1 MYVPDPWSLA
11 GWNSNWLDCRTH
23 HWAIYKCAEKE
34 SVLYKEKKRRR
45 NEMKVTLKLVVDK
58 RAIEMLGSWDSW
70 WEVGNKK
77 TESQR
82 KRLKERARCRV
93 GERQY
98 NVPSFYPQGL
108 LVVMYDFEW
117 WENHMN
123 IWKIKCL
130 EKAFVVKTSSG
141 RKYKTPEIWAMPEHK
156 LVVPMSLEQK
166 KCRFINDCQHNSMSL
181 WILMLR
187 GCGVTSSHRMLTFF
201 LPIFVKLCE

>member
-1 MYVPDPWSLA
+1 
-11 GWNSNWLDCRTH
+11 
-23 HWAIYKCAEKE
+23 
-34 SVLYKEKKRRR
+34 
-45 NEMKVTLKLVVDK
+45 MKVTLKLVVDK

-70 WEVGNKK
+70 WEVGSKNRITEKE
-77 TESQR
+77 TERESQMQS
-82 KRLKERARCRV
+82 K

-98 NVPSFYPQGL
+98 NVSPFYPQGL

-117 WENHMN
+117 WENYMN

-130 EKAFVVKTSSG
+130 EKVSSG